1 MSEPHQDTVRIPP
14 APAPD
19 HFVPGPKK
27 DTARIAILPRATS
40 TPVAAA
46 ARPVAA
52 LDSLP
57 KPYYW
62 AIFGLAALIFIIQIW
77 NFFVS

>member
-27 DTARIAILPRATS
+27 DTARIAILPRATPA
-40 TPVAAA
+40 PVVAA

-52 LDSLP
+52 LDSIP